1 MSSVREFGAIGDGLH
16 DDTHAVVQTLEH
28 GDGSLLFPRGDY
40 LLTRTVLVDL
50 ARHGRIG
57 IDGTGGTA
65 RILMA
70 GEGPAFH
77 LSGTHDGTADPG
89 SFRPEVW
96 ARERMPTVLNLE
108 VEGRHPEADGFLVEG
123 TMQSTFEGV
132 LLRGLRHGIHIVDR
146 ARNVLISH
154 CHIYHNSGVGVF
166 MDELNLHQIIVSGCH
181 ISYCKRG
188 GIKAVGSQI
197 RNLQITGNDIE
208 YNYDLD
214 ADTSADIWF
223 DVTSEAATVR
233 EGTIA
238 GNTIQA
244 QRSPGGANI
253 LMVGRGPEVN
263 NKVGMFAISGNLI
276 GTQENNIR
284 LVACRG
290 VAITGNVVYS
300 GHNRNLLVE
309 HSQNVVV
316 GANSFDHNLDYDPP
330 HLCTGLRF
338 ENSADCILSGL
349 TLQDERT
356 EPHDGDG
363 GMRRALL
370 EIVRCRRMTLNGCQ
384 ILNGYPDGLYLE
396 DTDDVTVTG
405 CTLTETREDRE
416 TGVAVRWT
424 GSGEG
429 NLLSGNRIGAGQAG
443 AVEIDDGAGVRCEGN
458 LIDD

>member
-1 MSSVREFGAIGDGLH
+1 MSSVREFGAIGDGVH
-16 DDTHAVVQTLEH
+16 DDTEAVIETLEH

-40 LLTRTVLVDL
+40 LLTRPITVDL
-50 ARHGRIG
+50 GRHGRIG
-57 IDGTGGTA
+57 IDGTGGTG

-70 GEGPAFH
+70 GAGPAFH
-77 LSGTHDGTADPG
+77 LVGTHQGTADPT
-89 SFRPEVW
+89 SFTPGG

-108 VEGRHPEADGFLVEG
+108 VEGRHPEADGLRVEG
-123 TMQSTFEGV
+123 TMQSTFERV

-166 MDELNLHQIIVSGCH
+166 MDELNLHQIIITGSH

-188 GIKAVGSQI
+188 GIKSIGSQI

-208 YNYDLD
+208 YNYDLE

-244 QRSPGGANI
+244 QCSPGGANI
-253 LMVGRGPEVN
+253 LMTGRSPDVN

-284 LVACRG
+284 LAACRG
-290 VAITGNVVYS
+290 ITITGNVIYS
-300 GHNRNLLVE
+300 GRNRNLLVE
-309 HSQNVVV
+309 DSRNVVV
-316 GANSFDHNLDYDPP
+316 GANSFDHNLDYDPAN
-330 HLCTGLRF
+330 LCTGLRF
-338 ENSADCILSGL
+338 VNSTDCVLSGL
-349 TLQDERT
+349 SLQDERT
-356 EPHDGDG
+356 EPHDETPGT
-363 GMRRALL
+363 RQALL
-370 EIVRCRRMTLNGCQ
+370 EIVRCRRISLAGCQ
-384 ILNGYPDGLYLE
+384 ILNGCPDGLYLE
-396 DTDDVTVTG
+396 DTGDVTVTG
-405 CTLTETREDRE
+405 CTLAETREDRA
-416 TGVAVRWT
+416 THVSLRWT

-429 NLLSGNRIGAGQAG
+429 SMLSGNRVGSGRAG
-443 AVEIDDGAGVRCEGN
+443 ALSIGDEAGVRCEGN
-458 LIDD
+458 LVDGE